1 MENNTN
7 NKETPVSVPY
17 VVYRDAIDDN
27 RWVVKK
33 LVLALIIAIA
43 LMFIS
48 NMAWLYAWNQY
59 EYSSETITTTVDS
72 DGEGIANYTGGDG
85 GVNTYGESFS
95 SETNDIQDEADR
107 LEGDESSQ
115 EEVNEPG

>member
-1 MENNTN
+1 MENNT

-48 NMAWLYAWNQY
+48 NMAWLWYWNQFDY
-59 EYSSETITTTVDS
+59 VSTETTVDS
-72 DGEGIANYTGGDG
+72 EGDGIANYTGGNG
-85 GVNTYGESFS
+85 GVNTYGEGYSQKD
-95 SETNDIQDEADR
+95 NQGEADQ